1 MSTEPADTVRWWLNL
16 QITLAL
22 VGGVVWLVGAIL
34 EQDFVSGVG
43 CGLLI
48 GALIL
53 RLGRKAARPDG

>member
-1 MSTEPADTVRWWLNL
+1 MSTEPAATVRWWLNL
-16 QITLAL
+16 QIALAL
-22 VGGVVWLVGAIL
+22 AGGAVWLVGSIL

-53 RLGRKAARPDG
+53 RLGRKAAQPDG

>member
-1 MSTEPADTVRWWLNL
+1 VSTEPADTVRWWLNL

-22 VGGVVWLVGAIL
+22 VGGAVWLVGAIL
-34 EQDFVSGVG
+34 EQDFVAGVG

>member
-1 MSTEPADTVRWWLNL
+1 VTTGPVDTVRWWLNL

-22 VGGVVWLVGAIL
+22 VGGAVWLVGAML
-34 EQDFVSGVG
+34 RQDFVSGVG

-53 RLGRKAARPDG
+53 RLGRRAAQPDT